1 MIVRNVE
8 FSIQEDAICEEFE
21 EEVAL
26 DQMVE
31 RLQDEPFNLNSEE
44 SMIVGRYLIEDNTED
59 HIVFDPHRIQTK
71 AIIKSVYKKLIGD
84 Y

>member
-1 MIVRNVE
+1 
-8 FSIQEDAICEEFE
+8 
-21 EEVAL
+21 
-26 DQMVE
+26 
-31 RLQDEPFNLNSEE
+31 
-44 SMIVGRYLIEDNTED
+44 MIVGRYLIEDNTED